1 MNRYNQE
8 EPIPHTQADKPIDVS
23 QEISSSIRQMYLG
36 IAKVDLNTNRAVVL
50 HSMIP
55 KEVAGEYDWAKYLE
69 RYAQHYIQPADHK
82 RVMDSFTPEALKRYA
97 ANDKRFFTCDL
108 SSFELDLNEKHVT
121 MIAFMPAGQDSTAY
135 VLVRNAGVDYLL
147 RSIVNQYVYDTCDYF
162 IYLDAK
168 HNSYNMLSGL
178 ETTPLPSAHCDD
190 YQAEIVKYARDFVAP
205 EDQEMVIRETSLP
218 RVIEQLETH
227 GVHSFTLGLI
237 EPDRGYTRKRLDYHY
252 YDRENQMI
260 LLSRTDITDIYLEE
274 ENKRKQLEAAL
285 LRAQTDPL
293 TRLWNVQATMD
304 KINEAL
310 MDSDARYGLLFVDLD
325 NFKQIND
332 TLGHPVGDQVLREVS
347 AALKACAG
355 PQDIVG
361 RVGGDEFVFFSPV
374 PHGIEALRRLG
385 AQLGAQIRSVT
396 AGGKPIS
403 GSIGI
408 SAAPED
414 GRDYYTLIRQADA
427 GMYRAKKSG
436 KDRFCF

>member
-23 QEISSSIRQMYLG
+23 QEISRSIRQMYLG

-82 RVMDSFTPEALKRYA
+82 RVMDSFTTEALKRYA
-97 ANDKRFFTCDL
+97 ANGKRFFTCDL

-121 MIAFMPAGQDSTAY
+121 MIAFMPAGQDSIAY

-218 RVIEQLETH
+218 RVIEQLEKH

-237 EPDRGYTRKRLDYHY
+237 EPDRGYTRKR
-252 YDRENQMI
+252 
-260 LLSRTDITDIYLEE
+260 
-274 ENKRKQLEAAL
+274 LEAAL

-385 AQLGAQIRSVT
+385 AQIGAQIRSVT
-396 AGGKPIS
+396 AGGKPVS